1 MEYMN
6 HLILL
11 GDSIFD
17 NAAYVAGGLS
27 VIEQVKNELLPDWR
41 ATLLAVDG
49 DTTSDVPLQ
58 LKRMPS
64 DTTHVVLSIGGND
77 ALGCIASLEAPA
89 TSVRQAL
96 VPLNRIKTE
105 FQDIYKALHTEL
117 AAMGIPLM
125 ACTIYDAV
133 PGLPPELRTAL
144 GMFNDVIIAEAAARG
159 LPLLD
164 LRLICTDAGDYSA
177 ESPIEPSSQG
187 GAKLAKS
194 LVGAVMRHDFRSGGC
209 RIYA

>member
-1 MEYMN
+1 MN

-17 NAAYVAGGLS
+17 NASYVAGDPS
-27 VIEQVKNELLPDWR
+27 VIEQVNRELLPDWK

-49 DTTSDVPLQ
+49 DTTSDVFLQ
-58 LKRMPS
+58 LRRVPS
-64 DTTHVVLSIGGND
+64 DTTHFVLSVGGND

-96 VPLNRIKTE
+96 VPLNRIKSE
-105 FQDIYKALHTEL
+105 FQANYTALHAEL
-117 AAMGIPLM
+117 AATGIPLIV
-125 ACTIYDAV
+125 CTIYNAV
-133 PGLPPELRTAL
+133 PGLPPELQTAL
-144 GMFNDVIIAEAAARG
+144 GMFNDVIISGAAARG
-159 LPLLD
+159 LPVLD
-164 LRLICTDAGDYSA
+164 LRLICTEPGDYSA

-194 LVGAVMRHDFRSGGC
+194 LVGAVFRHDFLSGGC
-209 RIYA
+209 RIYS

>member
-1 MEYMN
+1 MN

-17 NAAYVAGGLS
+17 NASYVAGGPS
-27 VIEQVKNELLPDWR
+27 VVEQVKLELFPDWK

-49 DTTSDVPLQ
+49 DTTSDVFLQ
-58 LKRMPS
+58 LRRVPS
-64 DTTHVVLSIGGND
+64 DTTHFVLSIGGND

-96 VPLNRIKTE
+96 VPLSRIKSE
-105 FQDIYKALHTEL
+105 FQAKYTVLHAEL
-117 AAMGIPLM
+117 AATGIPLM
-125 ACTIYDAV
+125 VCTIYNAV
-133 PGLPPELRTAL
+133 PGLPSELRTAL

-159 LPLLD
+159 VPLLD

-177 ESPIEPSSQG
+177 QSPIEPSSQG

-194 LVGAVMRHDFRSGGC
+194 LVGAVVRHDFRSGGC
-209 RIYA
+209 RIYS